1 MRRFCIRECFN
12 HKALPCATATTWGA
26 RTPAIHARGGFAA
39 SGTLHG
45 RVAFLPY
52 GTLTLRGTKPQ
63 PYKDNP
69 ESLGEHLRK
78 RRLELGLY
86 QKDVALRLGISPW
99 TYLSWEGDRKRP
111 MVSMLPRLIA
121 FLGYDPN
128 PQPSTLGEEIAARRR
143 QLGLSQERFADLV
156 GLDESTIARLEAGR
170 AVPAR
175 QTLSKLQRTAL
186 PLS

>member
-1 MRRFCIRECFN
+1 MTARE
-12 HKALPCATATTWGA
+12 A
-26 RTPAIHARGGFAA
+26 RTPAIHARCGFAV
-39 SGTLHG
+39 SDTRHG

-52 GTLTLRGTKPQ
+52 GTLTLRGSRPQ
-63 PYKDNP
+63 PYEDNP
-69 ESLGEHLRK
+69 ETLGEHLRK

-111 MVSMLPRLIA
+111 LVSMLPRLFA
-121 FLGYDPN
+121 FLGYDPH

-156 GLDESTIARLEAGR
+156 ALDESTIARLEAGR